1 MNDVATKPSNKRPA
15 SFYFCSISFT
25 FERMAYYSAKW
36 LLYIYLTTAI
46 IDGGLG
52 ISNGEAAILQ
62 ANLVAYTYLAPVFGG
77 YIADRFIGA
86 KYLIPLGA
94 FIMAIGYYVGSVGE
108 SVGMINLM
116 IILVSIGTGF
126 FKGNLSAIT
135 GQLFKD
141 KKELDAAFSTQYSFV
156 NIGSF
161 IGTTIISFI
170 VFNMFNTG
178 KIGGFSEGFLFA
190 AIICFIC
197 GVWFIFGW
205 RFLGDAGKR
214 PFKET
219 EEISVDKDKKDTVKK
234 PLTKLEK
241 KRVLAII
248 LISFFSVIFWL
259 FWYMSYLS
267 VYDYMAKFIQTQVGS
282 VNVPTSWFDS
292 LNGLWCIVL
301 GPILGILWMKLAAR
315 PQGDMSLFKKLGIGL
330 LFLGSSYLMLIAAE
344 FQRGIGAGED
354 AKASMIWIVLFSIL
368 LSLGEMFFS
377 PLGNSFISKYSPK
390 RILSVMMGVWII
402 ASFLAG
408 KGYGYMYAFVLKFD
422 MMQAYVGIP
431 IVLIVAAALLFIF
444 NKKLIT
450 LVEGNEED
458 LEAHEAAGE

>member
-1 MNDVATKPSNKRPA
+1 MNDVATQPSKKRPA

-36 LLYIYLTTAI
+36 LLYVFLIAAVTK
-46 IDGGLG
+46 GGLG
-52 ISNGEAAILQ
+52 ISKGEAAILQ

-77 YIADRFIGA
+77 FIADRFIGA
-86 KYLIPLGA
+86 RYLIPFGA
-94 FIMAIGYYVGSVGE
+94 FIMAIGYYVGSIGT
-108 SVGMINLM
+108 SPGMMNLM
-116 IILVSIGTGF
+116 VFLVAVGTGF

-135 GQLFKD
+135 GQLFDD
-141 KKELDAAFSTQYSFV
+141 KEELDAAFSTQYSFV
-156 NIGSF
+156 NIGSL
-161 IGTTIISFI
+161 IGTTIIPILVYKTFASNGTF
-170 VFNMFNTG
+170 
-178 KIGGFSEGFLFA
+178 GFSQGFLFA
-190 AIICFIC
+190 SIICFIC
-197 GVWFIFGW
+197 GVWFIIGW

-214 PFKET
+214 PFKEGKV
-219 EEISVDKDKKDTVKK
+219 EEKKDAVKK

-248 LISFFSVIFWL
+248 LVSFFSVIFWL

-267 VYDYMAKFIQTQVGS
+267 VYDYLERFTNTQMGSIKFETA
-282 VNVPTSWFDS
+282 WFDS
-292 LNGLWCIVL
+292 LNGLWCIAL
-301 GPILGILWMKLAAR
+301 GPILGILWMKLSAR

-344 FQRGIGAGED
+344 FQRGVGAGEEV
-354 AKASMIWIVLFSIL
+354 KASLIWIILFSIL

-377 PLGNSFISKYSPK
+377 PLGNSFITKYAPK

-444 NKKLIT
+444 NNKFT
-450 LVEGNEED
+450 SLVEGNENDHVE
-458 LEAHEAAGE
+458 EAN